1 MTLSSTRALANG
13 VEIPVLGLGVYL
25 SEPGR
30 ETQDAVAWALDL
42 GYRHVDTAAVY
53 HNEKD
58 VGEAVRHSGVRRED
72 VFVTTKLGNRD
83 HGYDAALRAFEKSLK
98 RLRLDY
104 VDLYIIH
111 WPVAQGRRESW
122 RALERIY
129 REGRAKAVGVSNYT
143 VRHLEETL
151 AHAEVAPMVDQV
163 EFSPFLHQR
172 DLLRY
177 CEEHDIVV
185 EAYSPLT
192 RGRRLSHPTITDGR
206 AGARQVPCPGPDPLD
221 AAARPR
227 DPAKVGQA
235 GAHRRERR
243 GLRLRALRRRD
254 VRSRRAQRGPARGV
268 GPDRRSL
275 NGRTDA

>member
-192 RGRRLSHPTITDGR
+192 RGRRLSHPTITTVAQAHGKSP
-206 AGARQVPCPGPDPLD
+206 AQVLIRWTLQRGLVTLP
-221 AAARPR
+221 
-227 DPAKVGQA
+227 KSV
-235 GAHRRERR
+235 RRERIAENGAVFDFELSDDEMSALD
-243 GLRLRALRRRD
+243 GLNEDLHVAWD
-254 VRSRRAQRGPARGV
+254 PTGAP
-268 GPDRRSL
+268 
-275 NGRTDA
+275 